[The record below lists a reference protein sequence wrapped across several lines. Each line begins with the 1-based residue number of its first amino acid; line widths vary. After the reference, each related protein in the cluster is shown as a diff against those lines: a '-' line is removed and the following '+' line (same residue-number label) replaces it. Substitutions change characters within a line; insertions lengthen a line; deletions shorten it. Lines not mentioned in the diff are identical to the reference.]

1 MHDCFVEVLKHVNE
15 KNRKE
20 KPHNSLPINQLVNLF
35 IYIKNKDGIYYAK
48 QAKKNVFFCYC
59 YHQNIA
65 MQPNNNDFLANAL
78 IV

>member
-48 QAKKNVFFCYC
+48 QAKKC

>member
-35 IYIKNKDGIYYAK
+35 IYIIKNKDGIYYAK
-48 QAKKNVFFCYC
+48 QAKKKKFFLLLLPSKCC
-59 YHQNIA
+59 
-65 MQPNNNDFLANAL
+65 NA
-78 IV
+78 I

>member
-35 IYIKNKDGIYYAK
+35 IYIKNKDGIYYA
-48 QAKKNVFFCYC
+48 
-59 YHQNIA
+59 
-65 MQPNNNDFLANAL
+65 
-78 IV
+78 

>member
-48 QAKKNVFFCYC
+48 QAKKCC
-59 YHQNIA
+59 HQNIA